1 MHISTK
7 ILLDYKRKIKED
19 KPSQRNC
26 QNELTNPG
34 LSHIE
39 EECRESLIQGNT
51 CNQQNSN
58 EGFEY
63 SYSQAL
69 ESCNSKLSDLHAV
82 DNMIIIHCVRIG

>member
-1 MHISTK
+1 M
-7 ILLDYKRKIKED
+7 
-19 KPSQRNC
+19 
-26 QNELTNPG
+26 
-34 LSHIE
+34 SHIE